1 MKRMNGGSMEFF
13 DVIRTQRAMRRL
25 KPDPVSD
32 EDLWTILDAAIH
44 APSGGNMQGWN
55 FLVIRDRAAKEKIGG
70 WYLDAWDR
78 VYGPRREGM
87 LQDERMFRMFKS
99 ADYLANHL
107 ADAPVLILATLQNR
121 AGMPTDASQGGSIYP
136 AVQNLMLAARALGL
150 GTTLTTLHRSHEK
163 EVKELLGIPTDVDPR
178 ARIPVGH
185 PSGKVGAP
193 ARVPA
198 EQVTYWD
205 RWGERRARG

>member
-1 MKRMNGGSMEFF
+1 MEFF

-25 KPDPVSD
+25 LPDPVSD

-44 APSGGNMQGWN
+44 APSGGNTQGWN
-55 FLVIRDRAAKEKIGG
+55 FLVIRDRATKEKIGA

-87 LQDERMFRMFKS
+87 MEDERQGRMFKS

-121 AGMPTDASQGGSIYP
+121 TGAGADVTHGASMYP

-150 GTTLTTLHRSHEK
+150 GTTLTTLHRLHER
-163 EVKELLGIPTDVDPR
+163 EVKELLGIPDGVDTM
-178 ARIPVGH
+178 ALIPIGH
-185 PSGKVGAP
+185 PRGKFGEP

-198 EQVTYWD
+198 QRVTYWE
-205 RWGERRARG
+205 RWGERQERP